1 MQRMVEFAPSSGGLA
16 LWVGH
21 ADLPAT
27 DGAGAAEPAAPLLTD
42 GRTLWYA
49 PAFDA
54 LPLEEQTACVAHAV
68 LHVALRHVP
77 RAQALRQRLGEVDAA
92 LFNLCADAIVN
103 SALAHL
109 RWLRLPAGAVT
120 LEQVLSQVLN
130 VETPAEQALL
140 EWDVERLYHAVD
152 DRRTAQEAP
161 RRPLLRWPLGRRAAA
176 ARGLEYIAI
185 TDHGQRVTMA
195 HGLDRRRLLRQWDE
209 IDALNESLAADGK
222 PPIVVLKGIEV
233 DMLEKGGLD
242 LPEGLTVE
250 QSASLRIR

>member
-1 MQRMVEFAPSSGGLA
+1 MTAPPAEAATAGDDAWAGAAQHRHRGVRAVQRMVEFAPSSGGLA

-27 DGAGAAEPAAPLLTD
+27 DGADAAEPATPVLTD

-152 DRRTAQEAP
+152 DRRTPQEAP

-176 ARGLEYIAI
+176 ARVGGARP
-185 TDHGQRVTMA
+185 GSPAPR
-195 HGLDRRRLLRQWDE
+195 GRRPSPSRGRATAWR
-209 IDALNESLAADGK
+209 S
-222 PPIVVLKGIEV
+222 
-233 DMLEKGGLD
+233 
-242 LPEGLTVE
+242 
-250 QSASLRIR
+250 